1 MNFMIK
7 KNNQIDFEKIKKFLS
22 KKGYRLIKKKGFSH
36 KLKYKNI
43 YTTSFASLI
52 VITFFYILPLSIN
65 KVSSIL
71 KHNKHVENYSKKYLE
86 KVLSGENLVSG
97 ELENDEIA
105 QRYLYEDVELKEGP
119 SKSVRIEASILNQ
132 LFEDNDYNLKKVR
145 VNKIV
150 KPFEVGML
158 PEELKNIE
166 STKKRKDLF
175 IKIVLPLILSEN
187 NRILRDRDILFKV
200 LNKNN
205 NTKSERRWLDKK
217 FKQYGVVN
225 KDVTTLKIRM
235 DIIPVSLALAQAA
248 KESGWGT
255 SRFAIE
261 GNALFGQWTYSGEG
275 IKPAAADKG
284 DKHKVMAFSVLKS
297 SVRAYQR
304 NLNTHKSYKVFR
316 KERAT
321 QRDNEEN
328 LDSTLLANYLGSYA
342 ETGEEYV
349 KILKQIINQNN
360 LKDFDKAKI
369 LPSSK
374 SLQNNI

>member
-1 MNFMIK
+1 MIK
-7 KNNQIDFEKIKKFLS
+7 KNNQMDFVKIKKFLS

-65 KVSSIL
+65 KVSIIF

-145 VNKIV
+145 LNKIV

-205 NTKSERRWLDKK
+205 NTKSEREWLNKK

-304 NLNTHKSYKVFR
+304 NLNTHKSYKAFR

-328 LDSTLLANYLGSYA
+328 LDSTLLANYLHSYA

>member
-1 MNFMIK
+1 MIK
-7 KNNQIDFEKIKKFLS
+7 KNNQMDFVKIKKFLS

-52 VITFFYILPLSIN
+52 VITFFYILPLSFN

-248 KESGWGT
+248 KETGWGT

-304 NLNTHKSYKVFR
+304 NLNTHKSYKAFR

-328 LDSTLLANYLGSYA
+328 LDSTLLANYLDSYA

-360 LKDFDKAKI
+360 LKDFDNAKI